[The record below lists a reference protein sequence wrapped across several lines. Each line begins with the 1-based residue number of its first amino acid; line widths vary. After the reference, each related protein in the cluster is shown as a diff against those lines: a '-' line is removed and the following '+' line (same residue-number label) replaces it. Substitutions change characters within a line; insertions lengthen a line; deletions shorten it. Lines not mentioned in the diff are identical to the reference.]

1 MKRRMRLL
9 FATVT
14 GAAVLSST
22 FVASSAASAQSLAAC
37 TLTATDVTKI
47 TLGDSYIPLKD
58 DLKVDLSV
66 AVKDPYGPKATEY
79 PVVDTTKDASPAP
92 ALKDRKWV
100 VKPVVTSATAEIF
113 RTGETTASQSIA
125 LTGAPGDL
133 PVPQTADGIPETTE
147 KLAVAA
153 VPESV
158 DLKGQFV
165 IKETDKDK
173 AGKWTVKVTVTRTSG
188 GNTAGNCQ
196 EFDVSGKQEVA
207 SGSVSPS
214 TIQLKRGQDVPVRI
228 TASVK
233 NATGV
238 SAELRPHDGSMWINV
253 PLTKEGDGNYRY
265 TAYLADDTSPGSWYL
280 VIKGTRGKE
289 AIEATGMSF
298 TILAPE
304 DGVAPKA
311 SSKVTIKA
319 PKKAKLGKA
328 FKIYGKAYRG
338 SKGYSGKVLELYFK
352 KKGKKSFTF
361 YGFAKAT
368 STGVWAK
375 NVKQKYDGYWRVVVP
390 GTSKTKKSYA
400 NSSLVDVK

>member
-22 FVASSAASAQSLAAC
+22 FVASSAASAQVTAVNCALNAA
-37 TLTATDVTKI
+37 TVTKI
-47 TLGDSYIPLKD
+47 DVADAYVPVKD
-58 DLKVDLSV
+58 DN
-66 AVKDPYGPKATEY
+66 KATFSIGIAEPFGPPSDGKY
-79 PVVDTTKDASPAP
+79 PVVTTSAADAATKTYAVKSTITSVTVKVLKTGGTEGPAATVDTTVPFADHVVPAADVKDVGLETQHTKIAPPASAEV
-92 ALKDRKWV
+92 KGSFV
-100 VKPVVTSATAEIF
+100 VKEA
-113 RTGETTASQSIA
+113 
-125 LTGAPGDL
+125 
-133 PVPQTADGIPETTE
+133 
-147 KLAVAA
+147 
-153 VPESV
+153 
-158 DLKGQFV
+158 
-165 IKETDKDK
+165 DKDK
-173 AGKWTVKVTVTRTSG
+173 VGNWKLLVTVTRAGGSG
-188 GNTAGNCQ
+188 Q
-196 EFDVSGKQEVA
+196 ESCKEFEVSGKQEVA

-233 NATGV
+233 NASGV